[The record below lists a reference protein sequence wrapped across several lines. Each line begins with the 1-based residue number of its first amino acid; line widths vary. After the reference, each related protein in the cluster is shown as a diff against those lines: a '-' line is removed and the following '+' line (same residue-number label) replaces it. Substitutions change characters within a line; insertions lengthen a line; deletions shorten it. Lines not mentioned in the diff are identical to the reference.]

1 MATTRL
7 IRGHELGAEPTP
19 WQAPEVS
26 GPTVRSRAG
35 GLDDLR
41 AERERARRE
50 GFEEGRRAG
59 LEAARQETAA
69 RGRLLEQ
76 ALDALAR
83 PFEGLEQRF
92 HEEVVELVR
101 AVARQLLRRELR
113 LDPGHVVGV
122 VREGLA
128 ALPMAAT
135 DVVVRLH
142 PDDAAVM
149 RECLAPADGE
159 RSWRIEPDPL
169 LERGGCVVLTSQS
182 QVDGRLE
189 TRLGRTI
196 ATLFEDER
204 RDPGETSRSDAG
216 E

>member
-1 MATTRL
+1 MTTTRL
-7 IRGHELGAEPTP
+7 IRGHEAARA

-26 GPTVRSRAG
+26 GPTLRGAAG

-41 AERERARRE
+41 QERQRAQRE

-69 RGRLLEQ
+69 RVRALEQ
-76 ALDALAR
+76 ALDALSR

-92 HEEVVELVR
+92 HEEIVELVR
-101 AVARQLLRRELR
+101 AIARQLLRRELR
-113 LDPGHVVGV
+113 LDPTHVVGV
-122 VREGLA
+122 VREALA
-128 ALPMAAT
+128 ALPMGAT

-149 RECLAPADGE
+149 RECATAPDDG
-159 RSWRIEPDPL
+159 RSWRIDADPM
-169 LERGGCVVLTSQS
+169 LERGGCLVVTPQS

-189 TRLGRTI
+189 TRLARTI
-196 ATLFEDER
+196 ATMFEDER
-204 RDPGETSRSDAG
+204 RDHDEPGTEAG
-216 E
+216 R

>member
-7 IRGHELGAEPTP
+7 IRGHELAGQPTP
-19 WQAPEVS
+19 WQAPEVA
-26 GPTVRSRAG
+26 GPGPRGRAG
-35 GLDDLR
+35 GIDDAR

-59 LEAARQETAA
+59 LESARAEAAAHA
-69 RGRLLEQ
+69 RALEQ

-142 PDDAAVM
+142 PDDAAAL
-149 RECLAPADGE
+149 RESLAPAEGE

-169 LERGGCVVLTSQS
+169 MERGDCVVLTPQS

-196 ATLFEDER
+196 ATLFEEER
-204 RDPGETSRSDAG
+204 RDHGEAPGTGAG
-216 E
+216 D